1 MDPSKIIA
9 NLHSLNLGEMA
20 AIRAKIEEAR
30 VACSELD
37 RSDLAE
43 KLNEAGEALDRA
55 DLKTY
60 RKRLETVIAHLG
72 HLK

>member
-1 MDPSKIIA
+1 MDPSQIIA

-20 AIRAKIEEAR
+20 AIRTKIDQAR
-30 VACSELD
+30 AACSRLD
-37 RSDLAE
+37 RSDLVE
-43 KLNEAGEALDRA
+43 KLDEAGEALERA

-60 RKRLETVIAHLG
+60 RRRLETVIARLG